1 MNTQEIIAAIAA
13 ELTRL
18 NKMPV
23 GIDTERCT
31 VEESWSRTYVH
42 SPEIV
47 LAALSGVAAEVAAEK
62 QITIFY
68 YKIYGINGKADTAFD
83 GWQINDWRIENYMV
97 DDKIPTYHEALIAAL
112 KQVESEVKK

>member
-1 MNTQEIIAAIAA
+1 MNTQEIIAALAA

-47 LAALSGVAAEVAAEK
+47 LAALSGVAAELCANER
-62 QITIFY
+62 ITIVKTSRGYHPFHY
-68 YKIYGINGKADTAFD
+68 LIGFFGYL
-83 GWQINDWRIENYMV
+83 
-97 DDKIPTYHEALIAAL
+97 PTIHEALIAAL
-112 KQVESEVKK
+112 KQIKEVKK

>member
-1 MNTQEIIAAIAA
+1 MTDQEKIAALAA
-13 ELTRL
+13 ELERL
-18 NKMPV
+18 GKNPDY
-23 GIDTERCT
+23 GDCA
-31 VEESWSRTYVH
+31 
-42 SPEIV
+42 SPEGLCPISDKLT